1 MGSIAATCLRT
12 RRRAGVRRR
21 KQRFDAEGALRQ
33 GEELGIGQTL
43 GLIEPGA
50 AQHTVLVVEA
60 EQPDQSNS

>member
-50 AQHTVLVVEA
+50 AQHNVLVVEA
-60 EQPDQSNS
+60 EQPNPSNS

>member
-1 MGSIAATCLRT
+1 MASIAATCLRT

-60 EQPDQSNS
+60 EQSDQSNS